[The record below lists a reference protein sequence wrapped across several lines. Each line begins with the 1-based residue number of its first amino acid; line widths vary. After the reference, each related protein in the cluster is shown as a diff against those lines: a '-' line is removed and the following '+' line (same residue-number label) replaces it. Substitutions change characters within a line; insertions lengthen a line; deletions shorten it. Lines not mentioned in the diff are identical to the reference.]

1 MSIFKRSVGTKC
13 YFAHLLDFC
22 FTLVEHKTQKE
33 KPMAS
38 RPQRNKPPLVNVIIL
53 LFAAAASLATLKGS
67 NGHSGQSW
75 TRAEWSG
82 DSQSILV
89 TVEPVSDRLDAFD
102 YGGPLYID
110 LEMSDILENAADLVS
125 WNLSMDTS
133 SGEAF
138 SLSGGFTFDDYS
150 GSEDEHGLYGNI
162 STRVAPLC
170 ADAGD
175 TTSGCIPCFIE
186 EGCTLSIDVD
196 LCYTN
201 TQEHMNIGISIAQ
214 SDGEIFS
221 NECAEGGDV
230 EPCETLDAWIEAET
244 APLATSLCA
253 EGSLSGELIQ

>member
-1 MSIFKRSVGTKC
+1 MTSKV
-13 YFAHLLDFC
+13 
-22 FTLVEHKTQKE
+22 
-33 KPMAS
+33 
-38 RPQRNKPPLVNVIIL
+38 QRNKPPLSNVIIL
-53 LFAAAASLATLKGS
+53 LCAAAASLATLKGG
-67 NGHSGQSW
+67 GHSGQSW
-75 TRAEWSG
+75 ARADWSG
-82 DSQSILV
+82 DSQSIVV
-89 TVEPVSDRLDAFD
+89 TVEPVGDRLDDFD
-102 YGGPLYID
+102 YSGPLYID
-110 LEMSDILENAADLVS
+110 LEMSDILENTADKVS
-125 WNLSMDTS
+125 WTLSMQTS
-133 SGEAF
+133 NAEAF
-138 SLSGGFTFDDYS
+138 TLSGGFTFDDYS

-201 TQEHMNIGISIAQ
+201 SLEHMNIGISIAQ

>member
-1 MSIFKRSVGTKC
+1 MTSK
-13 YFAHLLDFC
+13 A
-22 FTLVEHKTQKE
+22 
-33 KPMAS
+33 
-38 RPQRNKPPLVNVIIL
+38 QRNKPPLSNVIIL
-53 LFAAAASLATLKGS
+53 LCAAAASLATLKDS
-67 NGHSGQSW
+67 GHSGQSW
-75 TRAEWSG
+75 ARADWSG

-89 TVEPVSDRLDAFD
+89 TVEPVGDRLDAFD
-102 YGGPLYID
+102 YDGPLYIN

-150 GSEDEHGLYGNI
+150 GSEDEQGFYGNI

-170 ADAGD
+170 ANADD

-201 TQEHMNIGISIAQ
+201 TLERMNIGISIAQ

-221 NECAEGGDV
+221 NECAEGDDV
-230 EPCETLDAWIEAET
+230 EPCATLDAWIEAET
-244 APLATSLCA
+244 APLSISLCA
-253 EGSLSGELIQ
+253 EGSLSGELIE